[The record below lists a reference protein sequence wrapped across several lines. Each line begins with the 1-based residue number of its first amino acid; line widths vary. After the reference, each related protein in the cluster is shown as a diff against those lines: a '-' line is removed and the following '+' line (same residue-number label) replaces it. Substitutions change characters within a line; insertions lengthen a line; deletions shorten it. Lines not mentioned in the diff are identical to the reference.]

1 MGIEQRK
8 IREKEI
14 RREGIIDAAEEIF
27 LSSGFSNT
35 TMEQIA
41 EKAELG
47 KGTLYLHFKSKEE
60 LLLAVY
66 LKNLEQVE
74 RIFLEAMEQQ
84 ETGIDKIRVLS
95 RMTIEAMG
103 SFRKYAVLNRYIVAF
118 ATEFDRESPILSELL
133 KKRDEMFESIVEA
146 IKLGIDDGTIKSDVP
161 PATTALLLLMM
172 LKGVAWTAVS
182 REELIR
188 QHYGVEAVDIVE
200 SAMGLIEDSLL
211 YSHDNK
217 MS

>member
-8 IREKEI
+8 IREKET
-14 RREGIIDAAEEIF
+14 RRDNIVNAAEEIF
-27 LSSGFSNT
+27 LSSGFNNST
-35 TMEQIA
+35 IDQIA
-41 EKAELG
+41 EKSEIG

-74 RIFLEAMEQQ
+74 RIFLEAMNRQ

-95 RMTIEAMG
+95 RMTLEAMG

-118 ATEFDRESPILSELL
+118 ATEFDKESLILKELL
-133 KKRDEMFESIVEA
+133 KKRDEMFESIVQA
-146 IKLGIDDGTIKSDVP
+146 IKLGIDDGTIKKDVP
-161 PATTALLLLMM
+161 PATTALLLLMT

-182 REELIR
+182 REELIS
-188 QHYGVEAVDIVE
+188 QHYGVDAVDIVE
-200 SAMGLIEDSLL
+200 SAMGLIEDSL
-211 YSHDNK
+211 
-217 MS
+217 MP

>member
-1 MGIEQRK
+1 MGIEERR
-8 IREKEI
+8 IREKEN
-14 RREGIIDAAEEIF
+14 RREGIVDAAEEIF
-27 LSSGFSNT
+27 LSMGFNDT
-35 TMEQIA
+35 TMDQIA

-47 KGTLYLHFKSKEE
+47 KGTLYLYFKSKDE

-74 RIFLEAMEQQ
+74 RIFLEAMAQQ

-95 RMTIEAMG
+95 KMTIEAMG

-118 ATEFDRESPILSELL
+118 ATEFDRESLILKELL
-133 KKRDEMFESIVEA
+133 KKRDEMFESIVDA
-146 IKLGIDDGTIKSDVP
+146 INLGIDDGTIRNDVS
-161 PATTALLLLMM
+161 PATTALLLLMT
-172 LKGVAWTAVS
+172 LKGVAWTAIS

-188 QHYGVEAVDIVE
+188 QHYKVEAVDIVE

-211 YSHDNK
+211 P
-217 MS
+217 